1 LCRVCHLSAR
11 SLVVRVKGLQA
22 GARRLVRFVFAFL
35 AAGGPLAVAGS
46 FPPSETI
53 FPDTTRA
60 WLSLPDIR
68 GLEERFDRTSYGQL
82 VADPQMK
89 AFVDGLREQ
98 ISKNGRQRLAKLGL
112 TVEDLGKVPGGEVA
126 AAAIEAQ
133 PGVLS
138 TVLVVDT
145 TGHEAEA
152 KELVDRI
159 GQRLLEQK
167 AKKVVV
173 PNAPPQLTVYQ
184 LPPEQDGR
192 SDAPAR
198 DRRVAFAQAPAALV
212 VGDDALQVGQ
222 AFAVLAQGRKDSL
235 ATNPSFK
242 ASMARCGKEIPLS
255 AAPVRW
261 FIEPLGFAKAYQ
273 ASNPP
278 REKRKGPDYVAIM
291 GRQGFDAIKGAG
303 GILAFDHGGHSLRHH
318 TLVHAPAL
326 PGRDPFGP
334 ERFDLAARMLRFP
347 DAEGIAPPAWAPREI
362 AGWTAL
368 QWDIETAFHSVETLF
383 DDIVG
388 EKGTFDD
395 VIASLKEEPDGPQID
410 LEKDMVDCLGKRVVM
425 LTHHVDPIT
434 TDSERLVIA
443 IEATDPKRVAATVG
457 KTMAADSDMQKIEIA
472 GHEVWE
478 LIDRSMAV
486 PQLEIETPGGAV
498 KHADGHEGDED
509 SAHRRRQRLREKDD
523 KLLPH
528 SAVTVAHGHLLIA
541 SHRDILERVLV
552 APGGPDALAAAAD
565 YKATAAELARL
576 LPGKAAV
583 RSFGREDETIRP
595 TYELLRQG
603 SMPKSKSVFGQL
615 LNGMLG
621 DGKPGSVREQ
631 KIDGSML
638 PEFDK
643 VRRYFGTTFLG
654 MESTVEGWYLAGG
667 SLPRPGQAP
676 AVARKPEAP
685 AGR

>member
-1 LCRVCHLSAR
+1 MRFT
-11 SLVVRVKGLQA
+11 GFEA
-22 GARRLVRFVFAFL
+22 GARRCVQALCVAVAVGGSL
-35 AAGGPLAVAGS
+35 ALAGS

-53 FPDTTRA
+53 FPATTRA
-60 WLSLPDIR
+60 WMSIPDMR

-126 AAAIEAQ
+126 VAAIEAQ
-133 PGVLS
+133 PGELS
-138 TVLVVDT
+138 TVLLVDT

-159 GQRLLEQK
+159 GKRLVDRK
-167 AKKVVV
+167 ATKVAV
-173 PNAPPQLTVYQ
+173 PGAPAQLTVYQ
-184 LPPEQDGR
+184 LPPEEDGR
-192 SDAPAR
+192 TAPGR
-198 DRRVAFAQAPAALV
+198 DRRVAFAQTPTALV
-212 VGDDALQVGQ
+212 VGDDAVQVGQ
-222 AFAVLAQGRKDSL
+222 AFAILAQGRKDSL
-235 ATNPSFK
+235 ATNPSFT
-242 ASMARCGKEIPLS
+242 AVMARCGKEVPAT

-261 FIEPLGFAKAYQ
+261 FIEPLGFAKAWQ

-278 REKRKGPDYVAIM
+278 REKRKGPDYVAIIE
-291 GRQGFDAIKGAG
+291 RQGFDAIKGAG
-303 GILAFDHGGHSLRHH
+303 GIVAFDCNGHTLQHH

-326 PGRDPFGP
+326 PGRDPFGAD
-334 ERFDLAARMLRFP
+334 RFDLAARMLRFP
-347 DAEGIAPPAWAPREI
+347 NAEGIAPPAWAPRDLG
-362 AGWTAL
+362 GWMAL
-368 QWDIETAFHSVETLF
+368 RWDIKTAFQSVETLF
-383 DDIVG
+383 DDVVG
-388 EKGTFDD
+388 EKGTFQD
-395 VIASLKEEPDGPQID
+395 VVSSLKEDPNGPQID
-410 LEKDMVDCLGKRVVM
+410 LEDEMINCLGEQVIL
-425 LTHHVDPIT
+425 LTHHVDPID

-443 IEATDPKRVAATVG
+443 IEATDPEKVAATVG

-478 LIDRSMAV
+478 LIDRSMAI
-486 PQLEIETPGGAV
+486 PQLDVETPGGAV
-498 KHADGHEGDED
+498 AHADHHEGDDD
-509 SAHRRRQRLREKDD
+509 SAHRRRQRLREKEE

-541 SHRDILERVLV
+541 SHRDILERVLA
-552 APGGPDALAAAAD
+552 APDGADALAVAAD

-576 LPGKAAV
+576 LPGKAAL

-595 TYELLRQG
+595 AYELLRQG
-603 SMPKSKSVFGQL
+603 SMPQSKSIFGQL

-621 DGKPGSVREQ
+621 DGKPGKVREQ
-631 KIDGSML
+631 KIDGTTL
-638 PEFDK
+638 PEFEK
-643 VRRYFGTTFLG
+643 VRRYFGTSCLG
-654 MESTVEGWYLAGG
+654 MQSTAEGWYLVGA
-667 SLPRPGQAP
+667 SLPRAGQPA

>member
-1 LCRVCHLSAR
+1 M
-11 SLVVRVKGLQA
+11 RVKGYESV
-22 GARRLVRFVFAFL
+22 ARRFVQVLCVAVVC
-35 AAGGPLAVAGS
+35 GGLRATAGS

-53 FPDTTRA
+53 FPATTRA
-60 WLSLPDIR
+60 WLSIPDIR
-68 GLEERFDRTSYGQL
+68 ELEARFDRTSYGQL

-126 AAAIEAQ
+126 AAAIEAE

-138 TVLVVDT
+138 TVLLVDT
-145 TGHEAEA
+145 TGHEADA
-152 KELVDRI
+152 KELVERI
-159 GQRLLEQK
+159 GKRLLEQK
-167 AKKVVV
+167 ATKVAV
-173 PNAPPQLTVYQ
+173 PGAPPQLTVYQ
-184 LPPEQDGR
+184 LPPDEDGR
-192 SDAPAR
+192 SAPGR
-198 DRRVAFAQAPAALV
+198 VRRVAFAQTPTALV
-212 VGDDALQVGQ
+212 VGDDAVQVGQ
-222 AFAVLAQGRKDSL
+222 AFAILAQGRKDSL
-235 ATNPSFK
+235 ATNPSFT
-242 ASMARCGKEIPLS
+242 ATMARCGREVPVA
-255 AAPVRW
+255 AAPIRW
-261 FIEPLGFAKAYQ
+261 FIEPLAFAKAYQ

-278 REKRKGPDYVAIM
+278 REKRKGPDFVAIL
-291 GRQGFDAIKGAG
+291 GRQGFDAIKGIG
-303 GILAFDHGGHSLRHH
+303 GVVAFDFGGHSLRHH

-326 PGRDPFGP
+326 PGRDAFGP

-347 DAEGIAPPAWAPREI
+347 DAEATAPPAWAPREL
-362 AGWTAL
+362 GSWLAL
-368 QWDIETAFHSVETLF
+368 QWDIKTAFHSVETLF
-383 DDIVG
+383 DDVVG
-388 EKGTFDD
+388 EPGTFKD

-410 LEKDMVDCLGKRVVM
+410 LEKDMIDCLGTRVTL
-425 LTHHVDPIT
+425 LTHHVEPID

-443 IEATDPKRVAATVG
+443 IEATDPEKVAATVG
-457 KTMAADSDMQKIEIA
+457 KTMAADSDMQRIEIA

-498 KHADGHEGDED
+498 AHADHHDGDDD
-509 SAHRRRQRLREKDD
+509 SAHRRRQRIREKEE

-552 APGGPDALAAAAD
+552 APGGADALAAAAD
-565 YKATAAELARL
+565 YKAAAAELARL
-576 LPGKAAV
+576 LPGKAAL
-583 RSFGREDETIRP
+583 RTFGREDETIKP

-621 DGKPGSVREQ
+621 DGKPGTVREQ
-631 KIDGSML
+631 KIDGTTL
-638 PEFDK
+638 PEFES
-643 VRRYFGTTFLG
+643 VRRYFGTTCLG
-654 MESTVEGWYLAGG
+654 MESTVEGWYFAGA
-667 SLPRPGQAP
+667 SLPRAGQTP
-676 AVARKPEAP
+676 AVARTPEAP

>member
-1 LCRVCHLSAR
+1 MG
-11 SLVVRVKGLQA
+11 VKGFAA
-22 GARRLVRFVFAFL
+22 GARRFVQVLCVALAF
-35 AAGGPLAVAGS
+35 GGPLATAGS

-53 FPDTTRA
+53 FPATTRA
-60 WLSLPDIR
+60 WLSIPDIR

-89 AFVDGLREQ
+89 AFIDGLREQ

-112 TVEDLGKVPGGEVA
+112 TLEDLGKVPGGEVA

-138 TVLVVDT
+138 TVVLVDT
-145 TGHEAEA
+145 TGHEADA

-159 GQRLLEQK
+159 GKRLVEQK
-167 AKKVVV
+167 ATKVAVAG
-173 PNAPPQLTVYQ
+173 APPQLTVYQ

-192 SDAPAR
+192 SDAKPR
-198 DRRVAFAQAPAALV
+198 DRRVAFAQAPTALV
-212 VGDDALQVGQ
+212 VGDDPVQVGQ
-222 AFAVLAQGRKDSL
+222 AFAILAQGRKDSL
-235 ATNPSFK
+235 STNPSFT
-242 ASMARCGKEIPLS
+242 AAMARCGKEVPVA

-261 FIEPLGFAKAYQ
+261 FVEPLGFARAYQ

-278 REKRKGPDYVAIM
+278 REKRKGPDYVAIL
-291 GRQGFDAIKGAG
+291 GRQGFDAIKGIG
-303 GILAFDHGGHSLRHH
+303 GVVAFDFGGHSLRHH

-326 PGRDPFGP
+326 PGREPFGP

-347 DAEGIAPPAWAPREI
+347 DVEGIVPPAWAPRELG
-362 AGWTAL
+362 GWTAL
-368 QWDIETAFHSVETLF
+368 QWDIKTAFNSVETLF

-388 EKGTFDD
+388 EKGTFQD

-410 LEKDMVDCLGKRVVM
+410 LEKDMIDCLGKRVVL
-425 LTHHVDPIT
+425 LTHHVDPID

-443 IEATDPKRVAATVG
+443 IEATDPKKVAATVG
-457 KTMAADSDMQKIEIA
+457 KTMAADSDMQKIDVA

-478 LIDRSMAV
+478 LIDRSMAI

-498 KHADGHEGDED
+498 AHADRHEGDDD
-509 SAHRRRQRLREKDD
+509 SAHRRRQRRREKED

-541 SHRDILERVLV
+541 SHRDILERVLTV
-552 APGGPDALAAAAD
+552 PGGADSLAAAAD
-565 YKATAAELARL
+565 YKASAAELARL
-576 LPGKAAV
+576 FPGKAAV

-595 TYELLRQG
+595 VYELLRQG

-621 DGKPGSVREQ
+621 DGKPGTVREQ
-631 KIDGSML
+631 KLDGTTL
-638 PEFDK
+638 PDFEQ
-643 VRRYFGTTFLG
+643 VRRYFGTTCLG
-654 MESTVEGWYLAGG
+654 MESTVEGWYLAGA
-667 SLPRPGQAP
+667 SLPRAGQAP